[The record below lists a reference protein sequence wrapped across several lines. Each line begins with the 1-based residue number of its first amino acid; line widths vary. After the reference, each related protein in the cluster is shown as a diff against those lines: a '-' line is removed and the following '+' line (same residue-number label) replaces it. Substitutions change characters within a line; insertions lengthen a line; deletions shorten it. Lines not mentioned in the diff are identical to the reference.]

1 MARARRNAHK
11 HVASERPDRSPNPEV
26 TPRHKAA
33 RRHVTR
39 VAGSAVLALS
49 VAGTVAAL
57 EADHHRVDLPTSA
70 PAALSPVD
78 LSVRTAQV
86 SRSISRA
93 VSRTAARPLPTARRV
108 VLQPTAVD
116 HAFTTTPLNL
126 RTGPSPDSARVRTVP
141 FATRLAVTGQTSH
154 GWAEV
159 LVRREVPAAGHGA
172 KHTPRRTVTVVRW
185 VNADYLAQ
193 QKPSPPK
200 PEPEPT
206 PSASSP
212 PASSSTSSSSDS
224 SSSSSSSTAATSG
237 VSGAPC
243 PDGSSTESGLTSSAV
258 RLFRAVCA
266 AFPAL
271 SSYGGYDPHGE
282 HADGRAIDFMIT
294 DASLGQAVANYVQA
308 NAGTL
313 GVYDIIWAQHIW
325 TPERSS
331 EGWRFMPDRGSAT
344 ANHYDH
350 VHVAVY

>member
-33 RRHVTR
+33 RRQVTR

-49 VAGTVAAL
+49 VAGTVVAL
-57 EADHHRVDLPTSA
+57 EADHHRVDVPTSA

-93 VSRTAARPLPTARRV
+93 VSRTAVRPLPTARRV

-116 HAFTTTPLNL
+116 HEFTTTPLNL
-126 RTGPSPDSARVRTVP
+126 RRGPSPDSARVRTVP

-159 LVRREVPAAGHGA
+159 LVRRELPAAGHGA
-172 KHTPRRTVTVVRW
+172 KHTPRRTVTAVRW

-200 PEPEPT
+200 PEPTT
-206 PSASSP
+206 PSPSPSSP
-212 PASSSTSSSSDS
+212 TTSPAPSP
-224 SSSSSSSTAATSG
+224 SSSSSTTTTSG
-237 VSGAPC
+237 VSDAPC

-294 DASLGQAVANYVQA
+294 DSSLGQAVANWVQA